1 MVNLYKPTTT
11 SSHVAIHYGFISKL
25 TLTLTNPKLT
35 LFKKLFDQQIVSET
49 GQNQSCIEL

>member
-25 TLTLTNPKLT
+25 TLTSTNPKLI
-35 LFKKLFDQQIVSET
+35 LFKNLFDHQIVSET